1 MLVFPASDILLQ
13 LVIMAVKRFK
23 EGNLERRCSDA
34 EASKRARSR
43 PQTLTGSARLG
54 LFPRKN
60 SGHPRKDSGCAR
72 KDSRFLRNDSC
83 CLQKVSG
90 VPHKDSDFLEPDY
103 EGKRSIEMDIDL
115 PSEME
120 FEETCH
126 DSSVDKV

>member
-1 MLVFPASDILLQ
+1 MSDILLQ
-13 LVIMAVKRFK
+13 LVIMAVKRSK
-23 EGNLERRCSDA
+23 EGNLERCCSDA

-54 LFPRKN
+54 LFSRKN

-72 KDSRFLRNDSC
+72 KDSPVLPNDSC

-103 EGKRSIEMDIDL
+103 EAKRSIEMDIDL

>member
-1 MLVFPASDILLQ
+1 MSDILLQ

-23 EGNLERRCSDA
+23 EDNLERRCSDA
-34 EASKRARSR
+34 ESSKSAHSR

-60 SGHPRKDSGCAR
+60 SGHPRK
-72 KDSRFLRNDSC
+72 
-83 CLQKVSG
+83 VSG
-90 VPHKDSDFLEPDY
+90 VPRKDSDFLEPDY
-103 EGKRSIEMDIDL
+103 EAKRSIEMDNDL